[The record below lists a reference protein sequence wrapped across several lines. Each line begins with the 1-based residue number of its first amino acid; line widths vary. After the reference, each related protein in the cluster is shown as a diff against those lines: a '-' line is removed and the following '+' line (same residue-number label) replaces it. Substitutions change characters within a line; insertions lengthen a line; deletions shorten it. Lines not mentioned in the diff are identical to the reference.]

1 MSGKSMVVLLAS
13 ALVLLGGAALLAA
26 SGQEVSK
33 GNGLY
38 RVYCSSCHGATGKG
52 DGKLA
57 NLLTV
62 KPSDLTTIAKR
73 SGGKFDGDKVQSYVD
88 GREEVRAHG
97 DADMP
102 VWGLSFQDPNRA
114 EPQESEVKVRLR
126 ALVAYLETIQ
136 VR

>member
-1 MSGKSMVVLLAS
+1 MSGKSVPGFLAFTLIVLGAA
-13 ALVLLGGAALLAA
+13 ALVAA
-26 SGQEVSK
+26 SSQDVSK

-73 SGGKFDGDKVQSYVD
+73 AGGKFDADKVQSYVD

-114 EPQESEVKVRLR
+114 EPQESEVKGRLR

-136 VR
+136 VH

>member
-1 MSGKSMVVLLAS
+1 MSGIRVAGLLVGALILLS
-13 ALVLLGGAALLAA
+13 AVALVAAPPEEVAKGA
-26 SGQEVSK
+26 
-33 GNGLY
+33 GLY
-38 RVYCSSCHGATGKG
+38 RVYCSSCHGVAAKG

-73 SGGKFDGDKVQSYVD
+73 TGGKFDADKVQSYVD
-88 GREEVRAHG
+88 GREVVRGHG

-114 EPQESEVKVRLR
+114 EPQESEVKARLR
-126 ALVAYLETIQ
+126 SLVAYLETLQ
-136 VR
+136 VH